1 MIPKRFSFATN
12 SHNMS
17 KVPWVL
23 SQSLQLNSHVHRMS
37 KKRKEDNVKN
47 IKPQSHLCLCLSA
60 TFPMRTRQT
69 DSAWGLCLGLCLGL
83 SPIQFSTIR
92 VSFSMPDRQYRNQR
106 REVTVVHTSAG
117 GRRCSPSFIECVVY
131 WLTALRLLPHGIY
144 SRSIQCHFA
153 LPPSVMSSCG
163 EQPLSHSPGPCLD
176 FRSL

>member
-60 TFPMRTRQT
+60 TFPMRTRQM
-69 DSAWGLCLGLCLGL
+69 DSAWDSPL
-83 SPIQFSTIR
+83 SNILYHPGTL
-92 VSFSMPDRQYRNQR
+92 SMPDRQYRNQR
-106 REVTVVHTSAG
+106 REVTVVHNSAG
-117 GRRCSPSFIECVVY
+117 GRSSPSFIECVVY